1 MNSTTVLFDAT
12 RLLSR
17 ANRDAP
23 TGIDRVCLAYAEWLL
38 SLPGVVVE
46 PVRTRR
52 GELLAVDL
60 QWFEASVRELR
71 DRWNGDG
78 AEGPAP
84 LDERLLLDALE
95 TPRARRQVVRSPLEV
110 VEPAP
115 ARRLRVIGQFLRSTA
130 LKPRRAARRTYI
142 NVAHTGLED
151 DRVLGRLRAE
161 GVRVVVLIHDLI
173 PITHPEYCRPGD
185 DERHAARVRTALRH
199 ADQILVNSGYT
210 RDELVAYARREGLR
224 TPPVGVA
231 YLGLEPI
238 FMQPPEPLPAAP
250 YFVHVGTIEAR
261 KNLALLL
268 TVWRRL
274 EERMGAEAPQ
284 LVLIGRVGWEN
295 EAVLDHLERSPAVG
309 RLTHHL
315 SDVSDATV
323 ARIMAGAQAVLAPSS
338 IEGFDLPTLE
348 ACALGAP
355 LIASDIPVHR
365 ELVPD
370 AVLIDPLD
378 GLGWLNA
385 VERATREPPK
395 PPRRRVHTW
404 AQHFAEV
411 GALLGLESR
420 APARHEAVA
429 SSPNGV

>member
-38 SLPGVVVE
+38 SLRGVVVE

-151 DRVLGRLRAE
+151 DRVLARLRAE

-173 PITHPEYCRPGD
+173 PITHPEYCRSGD
-185 DERHAARVRTALRH
+185 DERHSARVRTALRH
-199 ADQILVNSGYT
+199 ADQVLVNSGYT
-210 RDELVAYARREGLR
+210 RDELIAYARREGLR
-224 TPPVGVA
+224 TPPVDVA

-284 LVLIGRVGWEN
+284 LVLIGRFGWEN

-338 IEGFDLPTLE
+338 IEGFDLPALE

-370 AVLIDPLD
+370 AMLIDPLD

-411 GALLGLESR
+411 GTLLGLEGR
-420 APARHEAVA
+420 APTRHEAVA